1 MNYNL
6 GHDQIIVLTWIM
18 LKVKPHARRLYKYNY
33 KCNVKQVCISITL
46 TYLTSHHSTS
56 LLQAKLITL
65 AALAWQ
71 ALQGAKPSPPRRGVA
86 ELALPHIRP
95 PSRAALRQSA
105 EGRRSEAKLAPVGAG
120 VAPT

>member
-18 LKVKPHARRLYKYNY
+18 LNVKPRACRLYKYNY
-33 KCNVKQVCISITL
+33 KCNVKQVCITL
-46 TYLTSHHSTS
+46 TYLTSQPSTS

-71 ALQGAKPSPPRRGVA
+71 ALQGAKPTPPRRGVA
-86 ELALPHIRP
+86 ELALPHIIRP
-95 PSRAALRQSA
+95 PSHAALLQSA
-105 EGRRSEAKLAPVGAG
+105 EGRRSEAKLAPAGAG